1 VVAPRIIHRTKL
13 EESFESVIKFSD
25 GKDSYTPPACKRVKD
40 TRVKEKRVKEKRVK
54 VKRVKEKSV
63 TEKRV
68 KEKSVTE
75 KRVEYTRVKEKR
87 VKDTRVKEKR
97 VTLTHRLVNAIE
109 PVNHHGVSVPPR
121 LVHHR

>member
-1 VVAPRIIHRTKL
+1 MVAPRIIHRTKL

-68 KEKSVTE
+68 
-75 KRVEYTRVKEKR
+75 EYTRVKEKR